1 MAEDPK
7 QFLKEVK
14 AGIGPVQTS
23 TTEIYIDFK
32 DVNDLPCRLLFGPE
46 HVFLHAQGFGGF
58 ICLSQGQAKRL
69 ANTLER
75 FAIAGDPGQPET
87 EVEGDPPNLG
97 N

>member
-14 AGIGPVQTS
+14 AGIGPVSTS
-23 TTEIYIDFK
+23 TTEIYIDFN
-32 DVNDLPCRLLFGPE
+32 DVNGVPCRLLFGPE
-46 HVFLHAQGFGGF
+46 HVFLHVKGLAGFV
-58 ICLSQGQAKRL
+58 CLSQGQAKRL

-75 FAIAGDPGQPET
+75 FALSGDPGQPVT
-87 EVEGDPPNLG
+87 EVEGDLPNLG